1 MATRKRK
8 TARAIHPNKGVEA
21 AYRRALDK
29 LVRDMSKSVE
39 YWVEAAYKANPPRL
53 EVAMDGM
60 PSKVLA
66 KRIAE
71 LQKRW
76 VKRFSEM
83 AESIAVKFVNSAQK
97 ATDSAFSAALTS
109 AGMTVKFQMTAVMRD
124 AMNATIVEN
133 VSLIKSIP
141 QQYFTDVEGIVMRG
155 FTKGRDLKDIS
166 DDLQKRYGVTKRRAA
181 LIARDQCNKLTA
193 TTTQA
198 RRVELGLF
206 EAEWVHS
213 GGGKEPRP
221 SHVKAGKD
229 KLRFDVR
236 KGAYIDGEY
245 ILPGEK
251 INCRCSSRTI
261 LPF

>member
-29 LVRDMSKSVE
+29 LVREMSRSVE
-39 YWVEAAYKANPPRL
+39 YWVEAAYKANPPHM
-53 EVAMDGM
+53 EVAQDAL
-60 PSKVLA
+60 PSNILARKIAELA
-66 KRIAE
+66 KRWI
-71 LQKRW
+71 K
-76 VKRFSEM
+76 KFDDM
-83 AESIAVKFVNSAQK
+83 AEKIATRFVESGRKSDDAAFMSALK
-97 ATDSAFSAALTS
+97 D
-109 AGMTVKFQMTAVMRD
+109 AGWTVKFTMTAPMRD
-124 AMNATIVEN
+124 AMNATVKEN

-193 TTTQA
+193 TTTRA

-221 SHVKAGKD
+221 SHVKAGRD

-236 KGAYIDGEY
+236 KGAYIDGEH